1 MAGAVLEILGP
12 RPDGAESL
20 LFPGFSFR
28 EISVALG
35 KFKSE
40 SRDYFTNGCEE
51 TSRHL

>member
-12 RPDGAESL
+12 HPDGAESL

-28 EISVALG
+28 EVSVALG

-40 SRDYFTNGCEE
+40 SRDCFTKGCEQ
-51 TSRHL
+51 TSHHL